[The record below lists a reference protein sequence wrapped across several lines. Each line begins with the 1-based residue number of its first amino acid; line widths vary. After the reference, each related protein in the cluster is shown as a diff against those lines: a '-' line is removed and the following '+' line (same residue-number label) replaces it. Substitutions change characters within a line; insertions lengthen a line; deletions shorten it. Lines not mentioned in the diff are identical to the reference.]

1 MSEGFDIIVVG
12 GGHAGCEAA
21 LTAARMGC
29 RALLV
34 TMNLEQLAQMSCNP
48 AIGGLAKGQIV
59 REIDA
64 LGGEMAKVAD
74 GTGIQFRMLNTGKG
88 PAVQSPR
95 AQSDRAAY
103 RAEMRRRVGKQKNLR
118 LLQATVEELI
128 IENGAVT
135 GVRCLGGVQIPAR
148 AVVLTTGTFLRG
160 VIHIGRTTTTGGRMG
175 EPSAEGLS
183 GSLVAHGIRLGRL
196 KTGTPPRLDGKT
208 VRFELLRPQHG
219 DERPKP
225 FSFSTTAL
233 PGPQLPC
240 YLTHTNERTHNI
252 IRNNLHRAPLYTGQ
266 IQATGP
272 RYCPSIEDKI
282 VRFAGKDAHSVFL
295 EPEGRGTDELYC
307 NGIPTSL
314 PVDVQEEIVHT
325 IAGLEH
331 AHITRYGY
339 AIEYDFAPPTQ
350 LRPSLETK
358 AVERLYHAGQINGT
372 SGYEEAAAQGL
383 IAGVNAA
390 LQLRG
395 EEPLVLKRDEAY
407 IGVLIDDLVTLG
419 TEEPY
424 RMFTSRAEFRLLL
437 RHDNADRRL
446 MPYGHRLGLVSDR
459 QFDRLQHKE
468 QLIRDTRALL
478 DERRHEGNALA
489 QWLRRPEIA
498 FEDLCRMDAGL
509 SAMKVPADVA
519 EQVQIELKYAGY
531 IQRQLQEVEKMRS
544 MENCRIPTSL
554 DYSAVAA
561 IRNESRQK
569 LSAIRPATLGQASR
583 VSGVTP
589 ADISVLMVHLA
600 ALSRKALPAT
610 PPLTTTSSGGSR
622 ST

>member
-1 MSEGFDIIVVG
+1 MGEGFDIIVVG

-21 LTAARMGC
+21 LAAARMGC
-29 RALLV
+29 STLLISI
-34 TMNLEQLAQMSCNP
+34 NLDQIAQMSCNP
-48 AIGGLAKGQIV
+48 AIGGLAKGQLV

-74 GTGIQFRMLNTGKG
+74 ATGVQFRMLNTGKG

-103 RAEMRRRVGKQKNLR
+103 RAEMKRRVEHQPNLR
-118 LLQATVEELI
+118 LLQASVEELI
-128 IENGAVT
+128 VERGAVA
-135 GVRCLGGVQIPAR
+135 GVRCLGGVNIPAR
-148 AVVLTTGTFLRG
+148 AVVLTAGTFLRG
-160 VIHIGRTTTTGGRMG
+160 VIHIGQMTTVGGRMG
-175 EPSAEGLS
+175 EPSAERLS
-183 GSLVAHGIRLGRL
+183 DSLAAHGLELRRL
-196 KTGTPPRLDGKT
+196 KTGTPPRVDGQT
-208 VRFELLRPQHG
+208 VRLDLLEPQHG
-219 DERPKP
+219 DEPPRA
-225 FSFSTTAL
+225 FSFSTVSL

-240 YLTHTNERTHNI
+240 YMTHTNARTHEI
-252 IRNNLHRAPLYTGQ
+252 IRGNLDRAPLYTGQ

-282 VRFAGKDAHSVFL
+282 VRFAGKGEHVVFL
-295 EPEGRGTDELYC
+295 EPEGRDTNEFYC

-314 PVDVQEEIVHT
+314 PVDVQEDVVHS
-325 IAGLEH
+325 IHGLED
-331 AHITRYGY
+331 AHIVRYGY

-358 AVERLYHAGQINGT
+358 AVERLFHAGQINGT

-383 IAGVNAA
+383 IAGVNAG
-390 LQLRG
+390 LKLRG
-395 EEPLVLKRDEAY
+395 EEPLVLGRDEAY

-446 MPYGHRLGLVSDR
+446 MPCGHRLGLVSD
-459 QFDRLQHKE
+459 E
-468 QLIRDTRALL
+468 QLGMLQAKERQISTVHTLL
-478 DERRHEGNALA
+478 EARRHEGRTLA
-489 QWLRRPEIA
+489 KLLRRPGVV
-498 FEDLCRMDAGL
+498 FGDVCRMDAGL
-509 SAMKVPADVA
+509 AAMEVAAEVA
-519 EQVQIELKYAGY
+519 EQVQVETKYEGY
-531 IQRQLQEVEKMRS
+531 IQRQLREVEKMRK
-544 MENCRIPTSL
+544 MEGWRIPDEF

-569 LSAIRPATLGQASR
+569 LSAICPATLGQAAR

-600 ALSRKALPAT
+600 ALDGAT
-610 PPLTTTSSGGSR
+610 RPDCE
-622 ST
+622 